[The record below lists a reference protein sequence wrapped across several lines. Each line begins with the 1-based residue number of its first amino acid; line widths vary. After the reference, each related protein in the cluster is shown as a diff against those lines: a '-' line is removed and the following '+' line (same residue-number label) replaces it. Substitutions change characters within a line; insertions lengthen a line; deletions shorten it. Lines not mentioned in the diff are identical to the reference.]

1 MFGQSAPPWSCS
13 NLAAKSGLIFD
24 IALNR
29 NPFCVGQV
37 GIRSNLSILCT
48 VREKEDGFVA
58 VAGDDDDDDSSLL
71 LLFFTLKLCFDN
83 TF

>member
-13 NLAAKSGLIFD
+13 NFAAKSGLIFD
-24 IALNR
+24 TALNR

-48 VREKEDGFVA
+48 VREEEDGIVA
-58 VAGDDDDDDSSLL
+58 VAGDDDFSAADLGLDVECLL
-71 LLFFTLKLCFDN
+71 ATYR
-83 TF
+83 